1 MKTEVFENDYVQCTR
16 SLQIKPSRLW
26 GQEWSRNY
34 ISFSSGRTKSDSE
47 LAQLL
52 GGDFFKKEEIL
63 NEIMILLL

>member
-1 MKTEVFENDYVQCTR
+1 MDENGGFLKTITSSALDRYK
-16 SLQIKPSRLW
+16 LSRVAV

-52 GGDFFKKEEIL
+52 GGDFFKKEEKISKSL
-63 NEIMILLL
+63 FS